1 MEPETK
7 IKPNTKNQEIALQMK
22 RLTAYVSG
30 RVHKVGYGR
39 KVAHLAVA
47 FGIKGRV
54 EYLDDGRAK
63 IIAEGDDE
71 RLKWFEYAI
80 DIKEHLISV
89 SSIEKTYSP
98 ASGEFQKFS
107 ILEGPEDEECWLDYI
122 ELFEEMLVAFQ
133 ELNRVLTDINQKHRE
148 KLDGISAKPD
158 LFQPMLK
165 EINKK

>member
-1 MEPETK
+1 
-7 IKPNTKNQEIALQMK
+7 MK

-39 KVAHLAVA
+39 KVARLAVA

-54 EYLDDGRAK
+54 EYLDDARAK

-98 ASGEFQKFS
+98 ASGEFQKFV
-107 ILEGPEDEECWLDYI
+107 IIEGPEDEECWLDCI

-133 ELNRVLTDINQKHRE
+133 DMNRILIEMNQNLGE
-148 KLDGISAKPD
+148 KLESIALKLDRFSADAEENNIKKD
-158 LFQPMLK
+158 DDFLK
-165 EINKK
+165 